1 MLNQSEATIDR
12 MPKGTQTTTNN
23 GSAAIRK
30 GERTRRLFS
39 YCGRAALGSA
49 VAALSLSAQ
58 TASSPGVQE
67 VSIGAHTVHTEVAK
81 ATAVEQFWTAE
92 RLLSAKAIEP
102 ALRVAA
108 DGRPMVSDTPAAFSG
123 SAVKGSGGLPS
134 VRPDA
139 SLRKTLI
146 SASALAESRAE
157 SNVDDALSVIPD
169 ATSSFGAHFTTSR
182 VFPDSTTVAYPYRTA
197 GRLYF
202 HDPVTGGNFLC
213 SASVLRP
220 RIIATAGHCV
230 THPSTSPFFRYFYS
244 NFLFVPAY
252 NNGSAPYGTW
262 APSQEWITN
271 TWYFSDGS
279 VPNPQDVGILI
290 ARDQS
295 TKLGYIT
302 GWLGYFTNQLG
313 NNNVTM
319 LGYPCNLDSCLK
331 MQETFAQTFEYGGNN
346 TYIYGSAMKGG
357 ASGGPW
363 VQDFGIAPAGAPAGL
378 LGNNYLVGV
387 TSYQPTNTSLMYLGA
402 SNLDQDFLNLLN
414 SACNAAAGNCN

>member
-1 MLNQSEATIDR
+1 
-12 MPKGTQTTTNN
+12 
-23 GSAAIRK
+23 
-30 GERTRRLFS
+30 LF
-39 YCGRAALGSA
+39 
-49 VAALSLSAQ
+49 
-58 TASSPGVQE
+58 
-67 VSIGAHTVHTEVAK
+67 
-81 ATAVEQFWTAE
+81 
-92 RLLSAKAIEP
+92 
-102 ALRVAA
+102 
-108 DGRPMVSDTPAAFSG
+108 
-123 SAVKGSGGLPS
+123 
-134 VRPDA
+134 
-139 SLRKTLI
+139 
-146 SASALAESRAE
+146 
-157 SNVDDALSVIPD
+157 
-169 ATSSFGAHFTTSR
+169 
-182 VFPDSTTVAYPYRTA
+182 
-197 GRLYF
+197 F
-202 HDPVTGGNFLC
+202 HDPRTGGNFYC

-220 RIIATAGHCV
+220 RIIVTAGHCV

-262 APSQEWITN
+262 TPSQEWITN

-313 NNNVTM
+313 NNNITM

-363 VQDFGIAPAGAPAGL
+363 IQDFGIAPAGAPAGL
-378 LGNNYLVGV
+378 LGNNYLVAV

-402 SNLDQDFLNLLN
+402 SNLNGDFLNLLLN
-414 SACNAAAGNCN
+414 YACVAAPGNCN

>member
-1 MLNQSEATIDR
+1 
-12 MPKGTQTTTNN
+12 
-23 GSAAIRK
+23 
-30 GERTRRLFS
+30 
-39 YCGRAALGSA
+39 
-49 VAALSLSAQ
+49 
-58 TASSPGVQE
+58 
-67 VSIGAHTVHTEVAK
+67 
-81 ATAVEQFWTAE
+81 
-92 RLLSAKAIEP
+92 
-102 ALRVAA
+102 
-108 DGRPMVSDTPAAFSG
+108 MVSDTAANFSG
-123 SAVKGSGGLPS
+123 KAVKGSGGLPS
-134 VRPDA
+134 VKPDA
-139 SLRKTLI
+139 SLQKTLI
-146 SASALAESRAE
+146 PASALAESRAE
-157 SNVDDALSVIPD
+157 ANVDDALSVIPD
-169 ATSSFGAHFTTSR
+169 ASSSFGARFTTSR

-197 GRLYF
+197 GKLFF
-202 HDPVTGGNFLC
+202 HDPRTGGNFYC

-220 RIIATAGHCV
+220 RIIVTAGHCV
-230 THPSTSPFFRYFYS
+230 THASTSPFLRYFYS

-262 APSQEWITN
+262 TPSQEWITN

-346 TYIYGSAMKGG
+346 TYIYGSAMKSG

-378 LGNNYLVGV
+378 LGNNYLVAV

-402 SNLDQDFLNLLN
+402 SNLNGDFLNLLLN
-414 SACNAAAGNCN
+414 YACVAAPGNCN